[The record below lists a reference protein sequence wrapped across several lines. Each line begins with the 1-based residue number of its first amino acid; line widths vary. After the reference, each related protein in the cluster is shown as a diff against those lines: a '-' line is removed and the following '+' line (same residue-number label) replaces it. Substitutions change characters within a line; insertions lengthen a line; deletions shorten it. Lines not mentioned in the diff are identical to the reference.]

1 LSLNCKNARTLIPS
15 YLDGEVSEAQAA
27 PLRRHLLSCP
37 ACRELAKSET
47 ALQRWFAP
55 PAAHQARPGFS
66 ARVAQAAFHADEVH
80 EEEGATLLPHPSV
93 PARAALPDSG
103 SAAGLALVDAGV
115 ALEERPTQQ
124 FVLLLTAAAAAVLLL
139 FAVALQRNDLPSR
152 SGLDATPD
160 LSTLFEQIEAENA
173 QVSESPA
180 DLSPAGEAEH
190 DD

>member
-1 LSLNCKNARTLIPS
+1 MSLNCKNTRTLIPS

-55 PAAHQARPGFS
+55 PAVHKATPGFS
-66 ARVAQAAFHADEVH
+66 SRVAQAAFHPDEAR

-93 PARAALPDSG
+93 PARAALSDSG
-103 SAAGLALVDAGV
+103 SAAGLALVGAGA
-115 ALEERPTQQ
+115 ALEERSTQQ

-139 FAVALQRNDLPSR
+139 LAVALQRNALPSMG
-152 SGLDATPD
+152 GLDATPD
-160 LSTLFEQIEAENA
+160 LSTLFEQIEVENA
-173 QVSESPA
+173 QGGELPVALP
-180 DLSPAGEAEH
+180 PAGAVGR

>member
-1 LSLNCKNARTLIPS
+1 LNCKNTRTLIPS
-15 YLDGEVSEAQAA
+15 YLDGEVSEVQAA

-55 PAAHQARPGFS
+55 PAEHQATPGFS
-66 ARVAQAAFHADEVH
+66 ARVAQAAFHADEAS

-93 PARAALPDSG
+93 PARAALPDSVHVAELAFDG
-103 SAAGLALVDAGV
+103 AGG
-115 ALEERPTQQ
+115 ALEERSTQQ

-139 FAVALQRNDLPSR
+139 FAVALQRNAQPSR
-152 SGLDATPD
+152 GGLDAAPD
-160 LSTLFEQIEAENA
+160 LSTLFEEIEAENA
-173 QVSESPA
+173 EGSESPA
-180 DLSPAGEAEH
+180 GAADS